1 MSMLL
6 IDDDMVF
13 VSITWHK
20 SSMREESFSLRKYF
34 SNSLIFLTYYSLFC
48 YCHVQVRWR
57 VDARRLIQDRLTAG
71 AGAPPTPGL
80 GSVT

>member
-1 MSMLL
+1 MFMLL

-20 SSMREESFSLRKYF
+20 SSMREENFSLRKYF
-34 SNSLIFLTYYSLFC
+34 SNPLIFFNVFFTV
-48 YCHVQVRWR
+48 VQVRWR

-71 AGAPPTPGL
+71 AGALPTPGL

>member
-1 MSMLL
+1 MFMLL

-34 SNSLIFLTYYSLFC
+34 SNPLIFFNVLFTILLLL
-48 YCHVQVRWR
+48 YVQVRWR
-57 VDARRLIQDRLTAG
+57 VDARRLIQDRLTTG
-71 AGAPPTPGL
+71 ALPTPGL